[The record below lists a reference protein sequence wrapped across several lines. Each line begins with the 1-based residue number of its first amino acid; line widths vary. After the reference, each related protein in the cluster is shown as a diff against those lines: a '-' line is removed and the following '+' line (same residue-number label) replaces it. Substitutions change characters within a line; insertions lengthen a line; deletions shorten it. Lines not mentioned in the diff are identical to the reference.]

1 MEALQNNT
9 MREVTP
15 YQPADW
21 GAGQNLSFR
30 CMQTALALPIDRV
43 REIIEYGQV
52 TTVPMMPGYVRGVLN
67 LRGNVVPV
75 IDLAFRF
82 GSQPTEVGR
91 RTCIIIL
98 ELPIGKTSQLA
109 GLIVDAVDEVLDI
122 EQSQIER
129 LRSTLAGTYGQQIS
143 LNVEIDPS
151 ILGGMVVQIAGEII
165 DGSVS
170 TRLQNLKLQL
180 VKASSSINRS

>member
-1 MEALQNNT
+1 MESLQHNT
-9 MREVTP
+9 RRDVTP
-15 YQPADW
+15 HITATDW

-43 REIIEYGQV
+43 REIIEYGQI
-52 TTVPMMPGYVRGVLN
+52 TSVPLMPGYVHGVLN

-82 GSQPTEVGR
+82 GNRPTGVGR

-98 ELPIGKTSQLA
+98 ELPIGNTSQLA

-122 EQSQIER
+122 EPGQIEPPPEF
-129 LRSTLAGTYGQQIS
+129 GTGINTRFIQGMARQGNGFLIILKAEALFSADELQQILEPQS
-143 LNVEIDPS
+143 TNK
-151 ILGGMVVQIAGEII
+151 II
-165 DGSVS
+165 
-170 TRLQNLKLQL
+170 
-180 VKASSSINRS
+180 

>member
-9 MREVTP
+9 AQEVTP
-15 YQPADW
+15 YQPSDW

-52 TTVPMMPGYVRGVLN
+52 TTVPLMPGYVRGVLN

-122 EQSQIER
+122 EKSQIEPPPEFGTGI
-129 LRSTLAGTYGQQIS
+129 STQF
-143 LNVEIDPS
+143 
-151 ILGGMVVQIAGEII
+151 ILGMARQENGFLII
-165 DGSVS
+165 LNAEALFSEDE
-170 TRLQNLKLQL
+170 LQRIREPQGVDNTLKG
-180 VKASSSINRS
+180 

>member
-9 MREVTP
+9 TREVTP
-15 YQPADW
+15 YQPTTDW

-30 CMQTALALPIDRV
+30 CMQTALALLIDRV

-82 GSQPTEVGR
+82 GGKPTEVGR

-109 GLIVDAVDEVLDI
+109 GLIVDAVDEVPTDRGPMRCV
-122 EQSQIER
+122 QIER
-129 LRSTLAGTYGQQIS
+129 
-143 LNVEIDPS
+143 V
-151 ILGGMVVQIAGEII
+151 LGHPVGRRRRHLHRDAA
-165 DGSVS
+165 
-170 TRLQNLKLQL
+170 TRQVADHVLEGDA
-180 VKASSSINRS
+180 VA

>member
-9 MREVTP
+9 TREVTP
-15 YQPADW
+15 YQPTTDW

-82 GSQPTEVGR
+82 GGKPTEVGR

-122 EQSQIER
+122 EQSQIEPPPEF
-129 LRSTLAGTYGQQIS
+129 GTGINTQF
-143 LNVEIDPS
+143 
-151 ILGGMVVQIAGEII
+151 ILGMARQENGFLII
-165 DGSVS
+165 LNAEALFSEDE
-170 TRLQNLKLQL
+170 LQRMHEPLGVENVLKD
-180 VKASSSINRS
+180 